1 MTLQEAL
8 LALGEKPLT
17 ASPYSSAIRAITLA
31 GLGKKGADIDKET
44 PGYIVLSKIYAIAN
58 EGKRNALLDKQL
70 GVVRSTD
77 FYKQVVLGGS
87 AVIAIVAIV
96 IAMAVVYSDATVN
109 PELTD
114 VLKMAVKEFFDLL
127 KLIITQTS
135 GTTDASTPAA

>member
-1 MTLQEAL
+1 M
-8 LALGEKPLT
+8 
-17 ASPYSSAIRAITLA
+17 
-31 GLGKKGADIDKET
+31 
-44 PGYIVLSKIYAIAN
+44 
-58 EGKRNALLDKQL
+58 LDKQL

-96 IAMAVVYSDATVN
+96 IAMAVVYGDATVN